1 MTEQAYKTIK
11 VAAAIIQRGDCVFAV
26 QRGYGEFKG
35 MWEFPGGKL
44 EPGETPQQTLVREIR
59 EELNTEIEVGS
70 FLTQVEQDYPSFHL
84 SMRCYWARI
93 CRGSLELLEAMDA
106 RWLKQDELDSVN
118 WLPADRIV
126 CEAIRNEQA
135 ERIGIDK

>member
-1 MTEQAYKTIK
+1 MTKQDYKTIK
-11 VAAAIIQRGDCVFAV
+11 VAAAVICRNDCVFAV

-44 EPGETPQQTLVREIR
+44 EPGETSEQTLLREIK

-84 SMRCYWARI
+84 SMSCFWATIRK
-93 CRGSLELLEAMDA
+93 GSLELLEAMDA
-106 RWLKQDELDSVN
+106 RWLKAEELDSVD
-118 WLPADRIV
+118 WLPADRSV

-135 ERIGIDK
+135 ERTRNNK

>member
-1 MTEQAYKTIK
+1 
-11 VAAAIIQRGDCVFAV
+11 
-26 QRGYGEFKG
+26 FKG

-44 EPGETPQQTLVREIR
+44 EPGETPEQTLLREIK

-84 SMRCYWARI
+84 SMSCFWATIRK
-93 CRGSLELLEAMDA
+93 GSLELLEAMDA
-106 RWLKQDELDSVN
+106 RWLKAEELDSVD
-118 WLPADRIV
+118 WLPADRSV

-135 ERIGIDK
+135 ERTGNNK